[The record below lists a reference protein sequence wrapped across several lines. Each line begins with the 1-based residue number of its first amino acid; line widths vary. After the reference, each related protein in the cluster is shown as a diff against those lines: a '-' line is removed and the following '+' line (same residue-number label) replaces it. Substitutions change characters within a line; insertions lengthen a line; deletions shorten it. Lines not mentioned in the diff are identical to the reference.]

1 MEKKNPFVMT
11 VGFKKE
17 DLDHVYVAEL
27 LNTMGR
33 GKAQFIVKAVL
44 TYQESLKKGELH
56 SVTGRQYGYEEIKQ
70 IVMQII
76 EEREKQK
83 GREGDSKLQETV
95 VKVTEEKEEKNLLSE
110 FGEDAMNNILASIA
124 AFQEQ

>member
-44 TYQESLKKGELH
+44 TYQESLKKGDLQ

>member
-1 MEKKNPFVMT
+1 MEKKNPFIMT

-17 DLDHVYVAEL
+17 DLDHVYVAGL

-33 GKAQFIVKAVL
+33 GKAQYIVKAVL
-44 TYQESLKKGELH
+44 AYQVQQQKGNLPYPSSIACDYES
-56 SVTGRQYGYEEIKQ
+56 IKRVVIQ
-70 IVMQII
+70 VI

-83 GREGDSKLQETV
+83 ETNISIIHKSEREAKIVEQKEHDLLQG
-95 VKVTEEKEEKNLLSE
+95 
-110 FGEDAMNNILASIA
+110 FDADAMNDILASIA

>member
-17 DLDHVYVAEL
+17 DPDHVYVTEL

-44 TYQESLKKGELH
+44 AYQELLKKGELH
-56 SVTGRQYGYEEIKQ
+56 SVTGLQYGYEEIRQ

-83 GREGDSKLQETV
+83 GRADDSDLQEV
-95 VKVTEEKEEKNLLSE
+95 IVKVAEKKEEKNLFLE
-110 FGEDAMNNILASIA
+110 FGEDAMNDILASLA
-124 AFQEQ
+124 AFQE